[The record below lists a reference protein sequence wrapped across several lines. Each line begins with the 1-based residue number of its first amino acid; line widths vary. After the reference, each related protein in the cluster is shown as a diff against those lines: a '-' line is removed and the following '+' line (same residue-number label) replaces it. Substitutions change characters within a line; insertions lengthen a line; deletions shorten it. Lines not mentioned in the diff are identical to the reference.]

1 MAKKLYAVTNIKCS
15 TGEYNAGDE
24 LDPKSFNPDDLKSL
38 YDAGALRIE
47 DVEEEETTAK
57 PEQLPTRQDE
67 TLNTEDPT
75 RKDVPSEEVMPT
87 E

>member
-24 LDPKSFNPDDLKSL
+24 LDPKSFDPEDLKSL

-47 DVEEEETTAK
+47 DVEEVAPVEETSTE
-57 PEQLPTRQDE
+57 PERTSPDLTSTPERT
-67 TLNTEDPT
+67 
-75 RKDVPSEEVMPT
+75 SEEVKPT